1 MPAKIDADFRQAFRA
16 GTLPREQAERHVP
29 TDRGAR
35 LFLLMQLSVLVGTP
49 APAGGANTPSGTIPP
64 YQKPEKKSTR
74 QGKKRGGQPGHDG
87 PSRTPPVRIDRR
99 ETHPLPACPNGG
111 GERKRTGEARTR
123 VIEDIPDDL
132 QPEVVEHTIHRDWCP
147 CCRQQVEPKV
157 PDAWPKW
164 TLGHRTLARSAW
176 LYDGLGVTISPILQ
190 VFNGHLVM
198 KWTAGGLLPM
208 GHRLALLFEPWD
220 DQIHRHCL
228 DAGVWHADET
238 GGRVDGETWWMGC
251 FRTND
256 ATDSRLD
263 RSRGHPALNPFF
275 IEEFPGI
282 RVSDFWSADD
292 AASRLHQKCWPHL
305 WRELKEVHSGKEN
318 GDDGSE
324 FDQKWRRVSGDALR
338 WEAARPTTPADAYGL
353 KQAKLPGRLI
363 DLAATEWTNA
373 HARRLAQRWAKYGN
387 DWLTFVEF
395 EGVPADNNPAEREVR
410 PAVRMR
416 KASDGHPSERGA
428 KTRAVLMTVSR
439 TLKRRGHDPLAVVID
454 TLRTD
459 TTRGELPP
467 LPGKIASA
475 D

>member
-1 MPAKIDADFRQAFRA
+1 MSAMPAKIDADFRQAFRA

-29 TDRGAR
+29 TDRGAM

-111 GERKRTGEARTR
+111 GERKRTG
-123 VIEDIPDDL
+123 
-132 QPEVVEHTIHRDWCP
+132 
-147 CCRQQVEPKV
+147 PKC
-157 PDAWPKW
+157 
-164 TLGHRTLARSAW
+164 TLGHRTLALSAW

-208 GHRLALLFEPWD
+208 GHRLALLFEPWY

-238 GGRVDGETWWMGC
+238 GGRVDGEPWWMGC

-256 ATDSRLD
+256 ATYSRLD
-263 RSRGHPALNPFF
+263 RSRGHPALNQFF

-282 RVSDFWSADD
+282 LVSDFWSADD
-292 AASRLHQKCWPHL
+292 AASRLHQTCWPHL

-318 GDDGSE
+318 GDDWSE
-324 FDQKWRRVSGDALR
+324 FDQKWRRVSGDAIR

-353 KQAKLPGRLI
+353 KQAQLPGRLI

-373 HARRLAQRWAKYGN
+373 HARRLAKRWAKYGN

-395 EGVPADNNPAEREVR
+395 EGVPADNNQAEREVR

-416 KASDGHPSERGA
+416 KASYGHPSERGA
-428 KTRAVLMTVSR
+428 KTRAVLMTVYR

-454 TLRTD
+454 TLRTY